1 MRTELQ
7 RSGDVS
13 SIFSFFWKY
22 VYIASESR
30 YCELLAILEVERNAV
45 SLFTFLSLEKE
56 KLVLL
61 V

>member
-7 RSGDVS
+7 KPGVVN
-13 SIFSFFWKY
+13 SIFLFFWKY
-22 VYIASESR
+22 VHIASESR
-30 YCELLAILEVERNAV
+30 YCELLAILEVERNAMN
-45 SLFTFLSLEKE
+45 LFPFFSLEKE